1 MKLIL
6 LVIAVLA
13 MASVVKAVPAASQ
26 DLEQADFDKLSDFTE
41 DDVDA
46 TPIELTKDNADAT
59 LDELTEDDVDVD
71 DETTLDKKKKKK
83 CPNNCGKGK
92 WLNRWMDQQTG
103 KDHCTCDACPRDRH
117 RGVDPIY
124 GTNEKGQQMTDCYK
138 CDDGL
143 KYTTYRCVLYPDR
156 R

>member
-59 LDELTEDDVDVD
+59 LDELTEDDLDD
-71 DETTLDKKKKKK
+71 ALDETKKKKKK
-83 CPNNCGKGK
+83 KVTCSQLTCPPSFYKFEDTKAKICDCVHCRMGPYGSIAPVPECKG
-92 WLNRWMDQQTG
+92 M
-103 KDHCTCDACPRDRH
+103 
-117 RGVDPIY
+117 
-124 GTNEKGQQMTDCYK
+124 
-138 CDDGL
+138 
-143 KYTTYRCVLYPDR
+143 
-156 R
+156 